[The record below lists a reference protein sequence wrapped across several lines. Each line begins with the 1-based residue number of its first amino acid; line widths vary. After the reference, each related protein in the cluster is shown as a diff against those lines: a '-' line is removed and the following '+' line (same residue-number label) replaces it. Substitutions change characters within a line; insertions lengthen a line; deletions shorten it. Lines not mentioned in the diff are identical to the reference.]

1 MVVLTEN
8 LRSFSM
14 AVKRTL
20 VINPLIFITS
30 VSFCFSA
37 LSYAIDAQAEDE
49 NFFDMSLEQL
59 AKESYVVSASRQG
72 QSIMDL
78 TSAVSVVTAE
88 DIHYSGLTSI
98 PEILQF
104 ATGMDVLRLD
114 RNRYAVGV
122 RGLHDMTSDR
132 TLILVNGRNANSAM
146 FGGSEYWSLPVL
158 VEDIERIEIVRGP
171 GGAAWGANAFTGVVN
186 IITKKPQ
193 EVLGTFGTTTINEY
207 GDTYSQLRFA
217 RQQGKWKWR
226 VSAGYEDNESSD
238 EASAGRYS
246 SIGTP
251 ALNALIGFNGFK
263 ATDFA
268 RNLRFDTE
276 AVYSCSQQTKLNF
289 GVAYSYDEQ
298 GGYEFGGFFPSGH
311 CLYEV
316 VRPFVKIEHEFEN
329 SSSGYLQWYSNFNE
343 SRMPCLTEWT
353 TLENDVEAQ
362 LNFRPFENHEASVGG
377 NVRFI
382 RISTD
387 THNPQDLILNGE
399 PLNEEMAGLFLIDR
413 WNVDEK
419 LTLEGQ
425 VRGDWYSETQ
435 TDYSG
440 RFSLLRAIDKNKNH
454 ILRFSYAK
462 AFRAPLSSLRRSS
475 ITRVPL
481 GGGLFAFNV
490 LQPGDLK
497 NEETWS
503 LEAGYTGKLA
513 EDLTLRVSTYFQR
526 LEKMIGYL
534 SLPDGLGLGRALY
547 LADNIGGAD
556 SYGAELE
563 IEKRIGEAKIS
574 AWYAYNEVQRDYDG
588 QNLRAYGPANHK
600 VGLNFRWRILEK
612 ITANLNYRYTNTTP
626 SFVSTAPTVGQSNRF
641 DILFAREFADGS
653 GEIAVGVLDLLQ
665 ETVGPNYA
673 MGQITAHETPGRTFI
688 VRLQYQF

>member
-1 MVVLTEN
+1 
-8 LRSFSM
+8 M
-14 AVKRTL
+14 AIKRTL
-20 VINPLIFITS
+20 VINHSVFIIF
-30 VSFCFSA
+30 VSFCLSA
-37 LSYAIDAQAEDE
+37 LSYAVEAETTDE
-49 NFFDMSLEQL
+49 NFFEMPMEQL
-59 AKESYVVSASRQG
+59 AKETYVVSASRQS

-78 TSAVSVVTAE
+78 TSTVSVITAE

-186 IITKKPQ
+186 IITKKPSD
-193 EVLGTFGTTTINEY
+193 VLGTFGTTTINEY
-207 GDTYSQLRFA
+207 GDSYSQLRFA
-217 RQQGKWKWR
+217 RQEGKWKWR
-226 VSAGYEDNESSD
+226 ISAGYEDNESSD
-238 EASAGRYS
+238 EAGAGRYS

-251 ALNALIGFNGFK
+251 ALNALIGFSGFK
-263 ATDFA
+263 ANDFA

-276 AVYSCSQQTKLNF
+276 AVYSFSKQTRLDF

-311 CLYEV
+311 SLYEV
-316 VRPFVKIEHEFEN
+316 VRPFFKIEHDFEN
-329 SSSGYLQWYSNFNE
+329 GSSGYLQWYSNFNK
-343 SRMPCLTEWT
+343 SRIPSLTQWT
-353 TLENDVEAQ
+353 SLENDIEAQ
-362 LNFRPFENHEASVGG
+362 LNFRPFENHKASVGG

-382 RISTD
+382 RISTE

-399 PLNEEMAGLFLIDR
+399 PLNEEMAGVFLIDR

-440 RFSLLRAIDKNKNH
+440 RFSLLRAIDKDKNH

-475 ITRVPL
+475 MARVPL

-490 LQPGDLK
+490 LRPGDLH
-497 NEETWS
+497 NEQTWS

-513 EDLTLRVSTYFQR
+513 EDLTLLINTYFQR
-526 LEKMIGYL
+526 FGGMIGYI

-563 IEKRIGEAKIS
+563 IEKRIGAGKIS
-574 AWYAYNEVQRDYDG
+574 AWYAYNEIQRDYTG
-588 QNLRAYGPANHK
+588 QNMRAYGPADHK
-600 VGLNFRWRILEK
+600 VGLNFRWKILEK

-626 SFVSTAPTVGQSNRF
+626 SFVDTAPTTGQSNRF
-641 DILFAREFADGS
+641 DIIISREFADGN
-653 GEIAVGVLDLLQ
+653 GEISVGVLDLLQ
-665 ETVGPNYA
+665 ETVGPNYG
-673 MGQITAHETPGRTFI
+673 MGQITAHQTPGRTFI
-688 VRLQYQF
+688 VRLQYEF

>member
-1 MVVLTEN
+1 
-8 LRSFSM
+8 M

-20 VINPLIFITS
+20 VINPS
-30 VSFCFSA
+30 VFVLFVFFCFSV
-37 LSYAIDAQAEDE
+37 LNCINEAQAEDE
-49 NFFDMSLEQL
+49 DFFDMPLEQL
-59 AKESYVVSASRQG
+59 AKESYVVSASRQS
-72 QSIMDL
+72 QSIMEL
-78 TSAVSVVTAE
+78 TSAVSVITAE

-104 ATGMDVLRLD
+104 TTGMDVLRLD

-132 TLILVNGRNANSAM
+132 TLTLVNGRNANSAM

-186 IITKKPQ
+186 IITKKPKD
-193 EVLGTFGTTTINEY
+193 VLGTFGTTTINEY

-217 RQQGKWKWR
+217 RQQGKWSWR

-238 EASAGRYS
+238 KAGAGRYS

-251 ALNALIGFNGFK
+251 ALNTLIGFNGFR
-263 ATDFA
+263 ADDFA

-276 AVYSCSQQTKLNF
+276 AVYSSSKQTRLDF

-298 GGYEFGGFFPSGH
+298 GGFEFGGFFPSGH
-311 CLYEV
+311 SLYET
-316 VRPFVKIEHEFEN
+316 VRPFLKIEHDFEN
-329 SSSGYLQWYSNFNE
+329 GSSGYLQWYSNFNK
-343 SRMPCLTEWT
+343 SRMPCLSEWT
-353 TLENDVEAQ
+353 TLENDIEAQ
-362 LNFRPFENHEASVGG
+362 FNFRPFENHQASVGG

-382 RISTD
+382 RISTE

-413 WNVDEK
+413 WTVDEK

-425 VRGDWYSETQ
+425 IRGDWYSETQ
-435 TDYSG
+435 TDFSG
-440 RFSLLRAIDKNKNH
+440 RFSVLRAIDKDRNH
-454 ILRFSYAK
+454 ILRFSFAK
-462 AFRAPLSSLRRSS
+462 AFRAPLSSLRNSAMA
-475 ITRVPL
+475 RVPL

-490 LQPGDLK
+490 LQPGNLE

-513 EDLTLRVSTYFQR
+513 EDLTLRLSTYFQR
-526 LEKMIGYL
+526 FRKMIGYV
-534 SLPDGLGLGRALY
+534 SLPDGFGLGRALY
-547 LADNIGGAD
+547 KADNIGGAD

-563 IEKRIGEAKIS
+563 IEKQISIGKIS
-574 AWYAYNEVQRDYDG
+574 AWYACNEIQRDDIK
-588 QNLRAYGPANHK
+588 QNMRSYGPANHK
-600 VGLNFRWRILEK
+600 VGLNFRWKILEK
-612 ITANLNYRYTNTTP
+612 ITANLNYKYTNTTP
-626 SFVSTAPTVGQSNRF
+626 SFVSKAPTVGQSNRF
-641 DILFAREFADGS
+641 DIVISREFADGS
-653 GEIAVGVLDLLQ
+653 GEISVGVLDLLQ
-665 ETVGPNYA
+665 ETVGPNYGI
-673 MGQITAHETPGRTFI
+673 GQLAAHETPGRTFI
-688 VRLQYQF
+688 VRLQYKF

>member
-1 MVVLTEN
+1 MN
-8 LRSFSM
+8 
-14 AVKRTL
+14 RTL
-20 VINPLIFITS
+20 ITNLSVFIIF
-30 VSFCFSA
+30 VLFCFSA
-37 LSYAIDAQAEDE
+37 LSYATESDSTDED
-49 NFFDMSLEQL
+49 FFDMPMEQL
-59 AKESYVVSASRQG
+59 VKESYVVSASRQS

-78 TSAVSVVTAE
+78 TSAVSVITAE

-104 ATGMDVLRLD
+104 APGMDVLRLD

-132 TLILVNGRNANSAM
+132 TLTLVNGRNANSAM
-146 FGGSEYWSLPVL
+146 FGGSEYWSLPIL

-186 IITKKPQ
+186 IITKKP
-193 EVLGTFGTTTINEY
+193 EDVLGTFGTTTINEY

-217 RQQGKWKWR
+217 RQQGKWSWR
-226 VSAGYEDNESSD
+226 VSAGYEDKESSD
-238 EASAGRYS
+238 EAGAGRYS

-263 ATDFA
+263 ADDFG

-276 AVYSCSQQTKLNF
+276 AVYSFSQSTRLDF

-311 CLYEV
+311 CLYEI
-316 VRPFVKIEHEFEN
+316 VRPFVKIEHDFEN
-329 SSSGYLQWYSNFNE
+329 GSSGYLQWYSNFNK
-343 SRMPCLTEWT
+343 SRVPSLTEWT

-362 LNFRPFENHEASVGG
+362 LNFQPFENHKASVGG

-413 WNVDEK
+413 WTLDEK

-425 VRGDWYSETQ
+425 VRGDWYSQTQ
-435 TDYSG
+435 TDYSS
-440 RFSLLRAIDKNKNH
+440 RFSLLRAIDNDKNH
-454 ILRFSYAK
+454 ILRFSFAK
-462 AFRAPLSSLRRSS
+462 AFRAPLSSLRKSS
-475 ITRVPL
+475 ISRVPL

-490 LQPGDLK
+490 LQPGDLE
-497 NEETWS
+497 NEEAWS

-513 EDLTLRVSTYFQR
+513 KDLTLRVNTYFQR
-526 LEKMIGYL
+526 LGRMIGYL
-534 SLPDGLGLGRALY
+534 SLPDGFGLGRALF

-563 IEKRIGEAKIS
+563 IEKRIGAGKIS
-574 AWYAYNEVQRDYDG
+574 AWYACNQVQRDAVK
-588 QNLRAYGPANHK
+588 QNMRAYGPADHK
-600 VGLNFRWRILEK
+600 VGLNFRWEILEK
-612 ITANLNYRYTNTTP
+612 ITANLNYRYTNTTQ

-641 DILFAREFADGS
+641 DIIIAREFADGS

-665 ETVGPNYA
+665 ETVGPNYG
-673 MGQITAHETPGRTFI
+673 MGQLTAHETPGRTFI
-688 VRLQYQF
+688 VRVQYKF